1 MIRKILMTVV
11 GHVDHGK
18 SSILDRIRGTS
29 IVEKEAG
36 LITQAIG
43 ASVIPIEK
51 INQICG
57 TLLKTLKME
66 ITVPG
71 IVAIDTPG
79 HAAFTH
85 LRKRGGSL
93 ADISVVVVDINEGFM
108 PQTIE
113 AIEILKQ
120 CKTPFIIA
128 ANKIDLLPGWTV
140 SKGMSLLENISHQK
154 AEVKQ
159 LVETKVYELVGQL
172 FSKFGM
178 NAERFDRVS
187 DFTKTIGIVPLS
199 AETGEGIPE
208 LLMMI
213 VGLAQKYL
221 ENDLKCNT
229 QGPAKG
235 TILEVKEEK
244 GVGQVLDAIL
254 YDGHLRAN
262 DIIIIGG
269 VDVPIIAKVKA
280 LFEPAP
286 LAEMRDKKT
295 RFSLTREVA
304 AATGVRI
311 SAKEAEK
318 AISGMP
324 FESVLEENIDIV
336 KERVQGLVEEVV
348 VETDEK
354 GVVVKADALGSLEA
368 IINLLREKNIP
379 IRKAAIGNIT
389 KKDIADAESNLI
401 SDPLFGVVLGFNVAG
416 QETTSQ
422 VKIITNDVIYRL
434 VEELEKWQT
443 SKKKAIEQRQFEEVT
458 RPFKIEFLRGYT
470 FRQNNPAVFGVVV
483 LEGTL
488 KAGVQIMKADGK
500 ILSEIKS
507 IQSEQETV
515 EKVEKNRQAAVSV
528 PHITIGRQ
536 LAEGNIL
543 YSFIPEE
550 HFRKLREFKQF
561 LSDGE
566 KELLKEIAAIMRKNN
581 PLWGI

>member
-18 SSILDRIRGTS
+18 SSILDRIRDTS
-29 IVEKEAG
+29 IVETEADM
-36 LITQAIG
+36 ITQAIG

-93 ADISVVVVDINEGFM
+93 ADISVIVVDINEGFM

-128 ANKIDLLPGWTV
+128 ANKIDLLPGWAV
-140 SKGMSLLENISHQK
+140 SENKTLLENIGQQK
-154 AEVKQ
+154 AEVQK
-159 LVETKVYELVGQL
+159 LVETKLYELVGQL

-178 NAERFDRVS
+178 NAERFDRVN
-187 DFTKTIGIVPLS
+187 DFTKTISIIPVS

-208 LLMMI
+208 LLMVL

-221 ENDLKCNT
+221 ENDLKCNIK
-229 QGPAKG
+229 GPAKG
-235 TILEVKEEK
+235 TILEVKEER
-244 GVGQVLDAIL
+244 GVGQVLDAII
-254 YDGHLRAN
+254 YDGHLKTN
-262 DIIIIGG
+262 EIIIIGG
-269 VDVPIIAKVKA
+269 VDAPIVAKVKA

-295 RFSLTREVA
+295 KFSQVKEVT

-311 SAKEAEK
+311 SAKEAEN

-324 FESVLEENIDIV
+324 FESVGSEDIEAV

-348 VETDEK
+348 VETDGK

-368 IINLLREKNIP
+368 LINLLREKNIP
-379 IRKAAIGNIT
+379 IRKATIGNIT
-389 KKDIADAESNLI
+389 KKDIADAESNILT
-401 SDPLFGVVLGFNVAG
+401 DPLLGVVLGFNVAS
-416 QETTSQ
+416 QETTSP
-422 VKIITNDVIYRL
+422 VKVITHDVIYRL
-434 VEELEKWQT
+434 VEDLEKWQ
-443 SKKKAIEQRQFEEVT
+443 SAKKKAIEQSEFATIT
-458 RPFKIEFLRGYT
+458 RPFKIEALRGYV

-488 KAGVQIMKADGK
+488 KSGIQIMKADGK

-528 PHITIGRQ
+528 PHITVGRQ
-536 LAEGNIL
+536 LNEGNIL

-566 KELLKEIAAIMRKNN
+566 KELLKEIAVIMRKNN